1 MMQKQHLSYLKLIEN
16 LKRLISI
23 SGPTAVGKTKK
34 AIELASFL
42 NTEIVSFDSRQFYK
56 EMKIGT
62 APPSKTELS
71 TVKHHFILN
80 KSIFDNYTVYDYSR
94 DAKNLINIL
103 FKKYDNIIL
112 VGGSFLFLNSIFNEL
127 DEMPKISKD
136 LRDKLNQDF
145 EKKGKEYIL
154 LMLKKIDPKYLKMV
168 DKNNHRRIIRALEV
182 SIQSQK
188 PYSSFLGKK
197 NTSKYNHIS
206 IALNDERKIVHDVI
220 NNRVDLMIKNG
231 LVEEAQSLHK
241 YSNLNPL
248 NTVGYKELFNYFD
261 GKSSKEESI
270 EQIKRNTRR
279 FAKKQITWLNNN
291 GKHFWF
297 NPKIKIDEIVKFL

>member
-1 MMQKQHLSYLKLIEN
+1 MKKI
-16 LKRLISI
+16 ISI

-34 AIELASFL
+34 AIELAIFL
-42 NTEIVSFDSRQFYK
+42 KTEIISFDSRQFYK

-62 APPSKTELS
+62 APPSKIELS
-71 TVKHHFILN
+71 TVKHHFIHN
-80 KSIFDNYTVYDYSR
+80 KSIFDNYTVYDYSK
-94 DAKNLINIL
+94 DAKNLIDKL

-112 VGGSFLFLNSIFNEL
+112 VGGSFLFLNSIFKEL
-127 DEMPKISKD
+127 DEMPKIPKD
-136 LRDKLNQDF
+136 LRERLNQDF
-145 EKKGKEYIL
+145 EKKGKKYIL
-154 LMLKKIDPKYLKMV
+154 SLLKKIDPKYLEMV

-197 NTSKYNHIS
+197 PPSKYNHIS
-206 IALNDERKIVHDVI
+206 IALNNDRKEILDSI
-220 NNRVDLMIKNG
+220 DKRVDIMIRNG
-231 LVEEAQSLHK
+231 LIEEAQSLHK
-241 YSNLNPL
+241 FSRKNPL

-261 GKSSKEESI
+261 GKYSKTESI
-270 EQIKRNTRR
+270 DQIKINTRR

-297 NPKIKIDEIVKFL
+297 SPENNIEKIVKVL